1 VACAERDAASSSG
14 VKIEAEATAGT
25 GGATK
30 LGVRFSAV
38 ELEANELP
46 PMELTGSGVAVVDAP
61 GLSAMLCALEGT
73 TEPPLRV
80 EGGDG
85 FTEDRSPAL
94 RGALDD
100 RPASFESGEREAS
113 PATAVGG
120 GVSCADA
127 ATAGAA
133 GVAFAG
139 DDVAPSEIDGAAA
152 TAPFAKEF
160 AIGPAEALGEEP
172 EAEATLAAFGSAG
185 GWDTRAR
192 GGDGAD
198 GSARSRSTAE
208 AVSSPSGLSTLMLGV
223 FCDTS
228 GGRGDGDGSA
238 ATGAASAASSA
249 PMRASLSARRSLPAC
264 SAAAAPR

>member
-1 VACAERDAASSSG
+1 

-25 GGATK
+25 GGATE

-61 GLSAMLCALEGT
+61 GLSAVLCALEGT

-100 RPASFESGEREAS
+100 RPASFESGERKAS
-113 PATAVGG
+113 PATAVGGG

-160 AIGPAEALGEEP
+160 AIGPAEALGAEP

-192 GGDGAD
+192 GADGAD
-198 GSARSRSTAE
+198 RSARSRSTAE

-249 PMRASLSARRSLPAC
+249 PMRASLSAGWSLPAC
-264 SAAAAPR
+264 WAAAAPR